1 MSERNKLVFD
11 FNWKLTLCVIFV
23 FPFLVKL
30 SLWQIDR
37 AEEKIAL
44 EAQWQAQQSAQPV
57 VFSFPEDYAD
67 YQRVIL
73 SGVFADE
80 KYWLRESQFYNGQLG
95 FNVIMPFQLS
105 SGDVIAVDRGW
116 VLGSPLRDF
125 LPEISTPKSEVRISG
140 VLVKPSNS
148 KLIREA
154 EVSAKSWPHKILE
167 VDIAVMSNQAKLKL
181 YGKLLRIDPDSPSAF
196 TVQWQPINMS
206 PAKHY
211 GYSVQWGL
219 LALALIVLY
228 FFASTN
234 VAEVYRSRFR
244 GE

>member
-11 FNWKLTLCVIFV
+11 FNWKLTLCVVFV

-37 AEEKIAL
+37 AEEKTAL
-44 EAQWQAQQSAQPV
+44 QAQWQSQQAAEPV
-57 VFSFPEDYAD
+57 DFVFAIDYPD
-67 YQRVIL
+67 YQRVTL
-73 SGVFADE
+73 SGEFVDE
-80 KYWLRESQFYNGQLG
+80 KYWLRESQFYNGKLG
-95 FNVIMPFQLS
+95 FNVVMPFRLS
-105 SGDVIAVDRGW
+105 TGDVVAVDRGW

-125 LPEISTPKSEVRISG
+125 LPEVSTPKGEVRISG
-140 VLVKPSNS
+140 VLVKPSDS

-196 TVQWQPINMS
+196 TVQWKPINMS

-219 LALALIVLY
+219 LALALIILY

-234 VAEVYRSRFR
+234 IAEVYRARFR
-244 GE
+244 D